1 MNPGVYILQAG
12 ISTIGGN
19 ATVTN
24 NITTGGDGS
33 GGVMLGYTTG
43 GSSGL
48 SGSPDVALGAPA
60 SETSKSILMWQDKS
74 DTQSAVVSGRLFD
87 VLKRRPVFSHSRS
100 SLWRRSANSTKTMIV
115 CYPLSFVGNTYIVS
129 AAATGY
135 TGMSSGGSLFIQ

>member
-12 ISTIGGN
+12 ISIGGN

-24 NITTGGDGS
+24 NTTGGDGS
-33 GGVMLGYTTG
+33 GGVMLYTTG

-74 DTQSAVVSGRLFD
+74 DTQSAAV
-87 VLKRRPVFSHSRS
+87 
-100 SLWRRSANSTKTMIV
+100 
-115 CYPLSFVGNTYIVS
+115 
-129 AAATGY
+129 
-135 TGMSSGGSLFIQ
+135 SGGSSMFLNGALYFPTAARLFGGAALIAPRQ